1 MASTQYNIV
10 MADKV
15 VETRSSKPAALNFAE
30 TLASDN
36 PDQPIRVETGA
47 GNVVHEIATNGQQ
60 GKTYFKPWTRVEV
73 TDKVTLEVPAGYTV
87 AYVRSRVN
95 ALVARAND
103 RSGWLVITPEGNVPA
118 ANTAEARE
126 ITNSLAAQ
134 LKERKAKEKAEKEA
148 AKAAEPVE
156 A

>member
-1 MASTQYNIV
+1 MANTQYNIV

-118 ANTAEARE
+118 ANTREARE
-126 ITNSLAAQ
+126 ITNGLAET
-134 LKERKAKEKAEKEA
+134 LRKAKEAEKAAKAKAKEA
-148 AKAAEPVE
+148 APADA
-156 A
+156 